1 MEKKSYLEVLAALE
15 QFVAYAMKFSFK
27 KETPSGETKN
37 HKISG
42 IRIAYQESDI
52 SQQMFSEGE
61 DYGLKRI
68 PKAPEVLVT
77 LFYNHY
83 FVEKGVKK
91 SKHVVT
97 SKAFSS
103 PVFSGTQGLLR
114 HLKAGLPYLVDS
126 LFDDFYASKLEDNI
140 YAIEAVSDVE
150 KLTDA
155 AFEVEYL
162 TKFPQKL
169 LKKVCNL
176 TQELYQI
183 PCVSDATFTLSS
195 QRQLWIVVDHRG
207 QRIINK
213 RDLFVMSM
221 SLVLVNRKKEH
232 IHFSDSVM
240 TKTCDEMDRT
250 LPKIR
255 DQIQNFL
262 FSKERNQLESGIYPL
277 IFAPSAVGT
286 LFHEALAGHM
296 LSGRYIAEGIS
307 TVFKS
312 KIGKQ
317 IATDGFMKALKD
329 LEIWDCPRD
338 EEMLASYRYD
348 MEGSSSQDVLLI
360 DRGKVLHYLHSKNSS
375 ARLNCHNNGHALGGN
390 FIQKYRINN
399 QDVETVA
406 LPEPRVSNLKIIGL
420 DTISLEAIK
429 QRYFDHFGYYLWV
442 ESKSGQVLVESG
454 TFELE
459 IESVVKVY
467 SDGTKEYFH
476 GGKFSA
482 NLTDFLD
489 AIQVVSDYYGR
500 CQGFCGAESGWVPT
514 EESAPAMAIYGVN
527 WIPDDLPEPDILVNL
542 KRDKHLSEEQ
552 VEQGF
557 EYEVKSKTKKIKK
570 TE

>member
-1 MEKKSYLEVLAALE
+1 
-15 QFVAYAMKFSFK
+15 
-27 KETPSGETKN
+27 
-37 HKISG
+37 
-42 IRIAYQESDI
+42 
-52 SQQMFSEGE
+52 
-61 DYGLKRI
+61 
-68 PKAPEVLVT
+68 
-77 LFYNHY
+77 
-83 FVEKGVKK
+83 
-91 SKHVVT
+91 
-97 SKAFSS
+97 
-103 PVFSGTQGLLR
+103 
-114 HLKAGLPYLVDS
+114 
-126 LFDDFYASKLEDNI
+126 
-140 YAIEAVSDVE
+140 
-150 KLTDA
+150 
-155 AFEVEYL
+155 
-162 TKFPQKL
+162 
-169 LKKVCNL
+169 
-176 TQELYQI
+176 
-183 PCVSDATFTLSS
+183 
-195 QRQLWIVVDHRG
+195 
-207 QRIINK
+207 
-213 RDLFVMSM
+213 
-221 SLVLVNRKKEH
+221 
-232 IHFSDSVM
+232 
-240 TKTCDEMDRT
+240 
-250 LPKIR
+250 
-255 DQIQNFL
+255 
-262 FSKERNQLESGIYPL
+262 
-277 IFAPSAVGT
+277 
-286 LFHEALAGHM
+286 M

-489 AIQVVSDYYGR
+489 AIGVVSDYYGR

>member
-15 QFVAYAMKFSFK
+15 QFVAYAMKFSLK

-52 SQQMFSEGE
+52 SQQMLSEGE
-61 DYGLKRI
+61 DYGLKHVRE
-68 PKAPEVLVT
+68 APEVLVT
-77 LFYNHY
+77 LFYDHY
-83 FVEKGVKK
+83 FEEKGVKK
-91 SKHVVT
+91 SKHAVT

-103 PVFSGTQGLLR
+103 QVFFGTQGLLR
-114 HLKAGLPYLVDS
+114 YLKAGLPYLVDS
-126 LFDDFYASKLEDNI
+126 LFDDFYAAKIEDNT
-140 YAIEAVSDVE
+140 YAIEVGSEVE
-150 KLTDA
+150 KLADA

-162 TKFPQKL
+162 TKVPQEL
-169 LKKVCNL
+169 SKKVCNL

-195 QRQLWIVVDHRG
+195 QRKLWIVVDHRG

-213 RDLFVMSM
+213 RDLCVMSM
-221 SLVLVNRKKEH
+221 SLVLVNHKKEQ
-232 IHFSDSVM
+232 IDFSDSVM
-240 TKTCDEMDRT
+240 TKTCDEMEQN

-262 FSKERNQLESGIYPL
+262 FSKERKQLESGIYPL

-296 LSGRYIAEGIS
+296 LSGRYIAEGTS

-317 IATDGFMKALKD
+317 IATDGFMEALKD

-338 EEMLASYRYD
+338 EEMLATYTYD
-348 MEGSSSQDVLLI
+348 MEGSPSQDVLLI
-360 DRGKVLHYLHSKNSS
+360 DRGTVKAYLHSKNS
-375 ARLNCHNNGHALGGN
+375 AAWLMLPNNGHSLGGS
-390 FIQKYRINN
+390 FIGQCSIND
-399 QDVETVA
+399 QVIPVVRD
-406 LPEPRVSNLKIIGL
+406 PEPRVSNLKIIGL
-420 DTISLEAIK
+420 NTISLEDIK
-429 QRYFDHFGYYLWV
+429 QVYFDAFGYYLWV
-442 ESKSGQVLVESG
+442 ESKAGEVLVDSG

-459 IESVVKVY
+459 IESLVKVY
-467 SDGTKEYFH
+467 PDGRKEYFH

-482 NLTDFLD
+482 NLTDFLSS
-489 AIQVVSDYYGR
+489 IEIVSDYYGR
-500 CQGFCGAESGWVPT
+500 SQGFCGAESGWVPT
-514 EESAPAMAIYGVN
+514 EELAPAMAIYGVN
-527 WIPDDLPEPDILVNL
+527 WIPDDAPERDLLVNL

-552 VEQGF
+552 VPQGF
-557 EYEVKSKTKKIKK
+557 EY
-570 TE
+570 